1 MSSPSMSP
9 RSLTILLA
17 CLSMVGPFSIDTYLP
32 SFPAM
37 AASLQ
42 VDPVLVQQT
51 LSAYLFA
58 FATMMLFHGTLAD
71 TFGRRALV
79 LTALTV
85 YTAAS
90 VGAAMA
96 ETLHSLLIFRALQG
110 ASAGAGI
117 VAGRAIVRDL
127 SSGAEAQR
135 RLAHITMVF
144 GIAPAIAP
152 ILGGWLHSW
161 WGWRAVFVFLAT
173 WGALLWLCCYFRLAE
188 TLPRE
193 SRQPMHLPT
202 IVRNYIAALRNP
214 QFLFLAASV
223 GLAFS
228 GFGLYIAAAPDFL
241 IHVLGLPETAFA
253 WLFLPLV
260 AGQVAGAWTSARM
273 AHFAA
278 PGVMVMRGF
287 TMMAI
292 GASINLLY
300 NLLAPAPQLPWVVLP
315 LPFYTLGVAML
326 VPSITL
332 RVLDLFPH
340 TRGLAASLQAFVQ
353 TLIFALTAALAPL
366 AFGSS
371 LKLAAGLALAVLAS
385 LACYA
390 VACRLRARQRGLAA
404 EQ

>member
-1 MSSPSMSP
+1 MSP
-9 RSLTILLA
+9 RNLTLLLA
-17 CLSMVGPFSIDTYLP
+17 ALSMVGPFSIDTYLP

-37 AASLQ
+37 ATSLG

-79 LTALTV
+79 LVALTI

-90 VGAAMA
+90 IGAALA
-96 ETLHSLLIFRALQG
+96 ESLHSLLIFRALQG

-117 VAGRAIVRDL
+117 VAGRAIVRDI

-135 RLAHITMVF
+135 RLAHVTMVF
-144 GIAPAIAP
+144 GLAPAIAP

-161 WGWRAVFVFLAT
+161 YGWRAVFVFLAT
-173 WGALLWLCCYFRLAE
+173 WGAALWFVCLFRLAE

-202 IVRNYIAALRNP
+202 ILRNYIGALRNS

-260 AGQVAGAWTSARM
+260 IGQVGGAWTAARM
-273 AHFAA
+273 SHYAA
-278 PGVMVMRGF
+278 PGDMVVRGF
-287 TMMAI
+287 MAM
-292 GASINLLY
+292 GAGVSINLIY
-300 NLLAPAPQLPWVVLP
+300 NLVAPVPQLPWVVLP
-315 LPFYTLGVAML
+315 LPLYTFGVAML

-340 TRGLAASLQAFVQ
+340 TRGLAASLQAFIQ
-353 TLIFALTAALAPL
+353 TMIFAMTSALAPL
-366 AFGSS
+366 AFGSA
-371 LKLAAGLALAVLAS
+371 LKLAVGVALASVAS
-385 LACYA
+385 IGCYA
-390 VACRLRARQRGLAA
+390 VAARLRARQRVSG
-404 EQ
+404 